1 MQEQIPTKKTRPI
14 FDRRSV
20 FFSIMALILFSVL
33 AALILRRDVKGI
45 DFAKAESSWSIEQ
58 MRNYANRLKSDGL
71 VDQAVLAYEE
81 YLGKAEVDSP
91 ARAKIYFSI
100 GEMLL
105 KADRYE
111 EALSYFYKSEV
122 ADPNSELKNEISGY
136 VVTCFERLGR
146 GLDAEYQLESR
157 VNLNGEEQV
166 EKAPGEVVARIGLRE
181 ITMGEINARLEKL
194 PSWMREEYTK
204 TEENK
209 LQFVQHYIAHEL
221 LFDKGMKLGI
231 HRDPKIREQLQDL
244 KKQIIIEQVINQE
257 ITGKIHPD
265 PDDLKNYY
273 EAHKENYQE
282 PRQVK
287 FKHILVDKQ
296 DKAEALLKRI
306 DGGESFESVAKAES
320 LDKETKDEGGVVDA
334 WLTEKDSIPGVGFN
348 EGFSTFLFDE
358 TAPSQAKVI
367 PSKIGFHI
375 VSVVERKEA
384 EAKPFENVGEQVE
397 FDYRRDKEAVIT
409 QELLMNLVQ
418 SKEVQIFKDKFKNNS
433 APADQKEEAKEEAD
447 HANQEAK

>member
-1 MQEQIPTKKTRPI
+1 MQEHIPVKKTRPI

-20 FFSIMALILFSVL
+20 FFSMMALILFSILVF
-33 AALILRRDVKGI
+33 LIQRRDEKRI

-71 VDQAVLAYEE
+71 VDQAVQAYEE
-81 YLGKAEVDSP
+81 YLDKAAVDGPSR
-91 ARAKIYFSI
+91 ARIYFSI

-105 KADRYE
+105 KANRYE

-122 ADPNSELKNEISGY
+122 ADPNSELKSETGGY
-136 VVTCFERLGR
+136 IVTCLERLGR
-146 GLDAEYQLESR
+146 GLDAEYQLESH
-157 VNLNGEEQV
+157 VNLDGEKQV
-166 EKAPGEVVARIGLRE
+166 EKAPGEVVARIGMRE

-209 LQFVQHYIAHEL
+209 LQFLQHYVAHEL
-221 LFDKGMKLGI
+221 LFDKGMKLGL

-257 ITGKIHPD
+257 ITGKIHAD

-273 EAHKENYQE
+273 EAHKENYKE

-306 DGGESFESVAKAES
+306 NGGESFEAAAKAES
-320 LDKETKDEGGVVDA
+320 LDEETKKKGGAVDT

-348 EGFSTFLFDE
+348 EEFSTFLFDE
-358 TAPSQAKVI
+358 AAPSQPRVI
-367 PSKIGFHI
+367 QSKKGFHI

-384 EAKPFENVGEQVE
+384 EAKPFESVAEQVE

-409 QELLMNLVQ
+409 QELLMSLAQ
-418 SKEVQIFKDKFKNNS
+418 SKEVQIFQDKFKTTS
-433 APADQKEEAKEEAD
+433 AAADQKEEAKEETD
-447 HANQEAK
+447 HAKT